1 MVALLSIFSCMF
13 TSCKESEEGG
23 QPVITGVRVC
33 DPEKADSLFTK
44 SAQGQ
49 TIAIIGQ
56 NLNNIVK
63 ITINGQN
70 VGFSSTMNTDHSVII
85 TVPTEK
91 NGFELTAF
99 NSNLKDEIIIETT
112 HGTASYAFKVLG
124 AYPQITRIQ
133 GEYPRKMGDILKVYG
148 LNLYSIEDIYFSDV
162 TAAALDSTKREND
175 EIPGNHVKIP
185 EYKVLVEDRHLN
197 SNQDYE
203 VTSELAVVTP
213 DLPFDEGVFVIQCAA
228 GTVYMPYTKVPG
240 KPVIK
245 SISSDMPV
253 IGETLVIKGNEFV
266 QVESVTLGD
275 VVYKADE
282 FTVAESEDAISID
295 ITKIPSAVAKPELI
309 VKTAGGEVVF
319 ENFYNRSTL
328 LFDFDGTGVDNGW
341 DPNVTYDAPA
351 VGASGNAGRFTA
363 EREGTQWWGTM
374 VFFRSEG
381 DGFELPDYSVIPEN
395 TPAKELYLAM
405 EVYNNNSEYDNGV
418 FGGYLRMTI
427 WPIGGDTAEPDPYVV
442 DNFEWTDY
450 NAGEFAHPLGN
461 VLEDANGK
469 NPQQQW
475 YRHVFCLNNFPHM
488 AGLTYKDI
496 KEMGISNV
504 RIQAINQTVGAGS
517 YDFYVD
523 NIRIIKKSW

>member
-44 SAQGQ
+44 SSQGQ

-133 GEYPRKMGDILKVYG
+133 GEYPRKAGDILKVYG

-175 EIPGNHVKIP
+175 EIPGTHVKTP
-185 EYKVLVEDRHLN
+185 EYKVLVQDRHLN

-275 VVYKADE
+275 VTYSADE
-282 FTVAESEDAISID
+282 FTVAESEDAITVKV
-295 ITKIPSAVAKPELI
+295 TKVPSAVAKAELI
-309 VKTAGGEVVF
+309 VKTAGGEVIL
-319 ENFYNRSTL
+319 ENFYNRSSL
-328 LFDFDGTGVDNGW
+328 LIDFDGLSVDNGW
-341 DPNVTYDAPA
+341 DPKAEYEVPE
-351 VGASGNAGRFTA
+351 VGSTGNAGHFFV

-374 VFFRSEG
+374 VFFRPEG
-381 DGFELPDYSVIPEN
+381 DTFELPSYSVIPES
-395 TPAKELYLAM
+395 TPAKDLYLAM
-405 EVYNNNSEYDNGV
+405 EVYDNNSSYNDGV
-418 FGGYLRMTI
+418 FSGYLRYTI
-427 WPIGGDTAEPDPYVV
+427 WPVGASTDTPDPYVI
-442 DNFEWTDY
+442 DNFEWTDWG
-450 NAGEFAHPLGN
+450 AGEFAFSYGN

-469 NPQQQW
+469 NPKEQW
-475 YRHVFCLNNFPHM
+475 YRHVFCLNNFPHY

-496 KEMGISNV
+496 KEMGISNI
-504 RIQAINQTVGAGS
+504 RIQSINQGTAAGKI
-517 YDFYVD
+517 DFYVD
-523 NIRIIKKSW
+523 NIRIIKKTW